1 MYPHPLSG
9 PTLAVHP
16 TSSGFGWVLFDSTGV
31 LVDWGIASA
40 KQGRKLRLVNRFKR
54 LLARHE
60 PVAVVFETY
69 DKARAPRIQKL
80 YRAFER
86 AAGGVGAASYVY
98 DRARVASMLGRPL
111 HAGRYEIASAVLELL
126 PELSHRMPRERAFG
140 ACEDPRESLFT
151 AAALAL
157 THLAVFGVPPP
168 RVQPGAPE

>member
-16 TSSGFGWVLFDSTGV
+16 TSSGFGWVLFDSAGI
-31 LVDWGIASA
+31 LADWGIASA
-40 KQGRKLRLVNRFKR
+40 KQGRKLRLVNRFRR

-60 PVAVVFETY
+60 PVALVCEVYEKT
-69 DKARAPRIQKL
+69 RAPRIQKL

-86 AAGGVGAASYVY
+86 AASGIGATSYIY
-98 DRARVASMLGRPL
+98 DRARVATMFGKPL
-111 HAGRYEIASAVLELL
+111 DASRHEITSAVLELL

-157 THLAVFGVPPP
+157 THLSVFGVPPP

>member
-1 MYPHPLSG
+1 MYRHPLSG

-16 TSSGFGWVLFDSTGV
+16 TSSGFGWVLFDDAGV
-31 LVDWGIASA
+31 LADWGIASA
-40 KQGRKLRLVNRFKR
+40 KQGRKLRLRNRFER

-60 PVAVVFETY
+60 PVAIVFEAY
-69 DKARAPRIQKL
+69 DKTRAPRIQKL

-86 AAGGVGAASYVY
+86 AASGIGAASYVY
-98 DRARVASMLGRPL
+98 ERARISSVLVKSLDASR
-111 HAGRYEIASAVLELL
+111 HEITSAVAALL
-126 PELSHRMPRERAFG
+126 PELSHRLPRKRAFG

-157 THLAVFGVPPP
+157 THLAVFGEPLP